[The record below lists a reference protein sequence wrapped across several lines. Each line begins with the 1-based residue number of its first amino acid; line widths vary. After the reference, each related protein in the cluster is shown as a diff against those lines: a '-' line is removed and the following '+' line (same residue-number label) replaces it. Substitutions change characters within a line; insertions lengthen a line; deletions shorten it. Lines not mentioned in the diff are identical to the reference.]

1 MTRFLIVPQWQ
12 GSPAAR
18 AMHLVDGA
26 EAIAGDLPRARTVRV
41 EVPTSAG
48 EALDTGIRRYSALS
62 RTADAVRDA
71 LAAGAPDTRMPEGS
85 TPAAD
90 LDAAAAPTEAA
101 APSEPALVVGGDCG
115 VAVPAIAH
123 AAAAHDRLA
132 VVWFD
137 AHGDLNSPA
146 SSPSGAFAG
155 MALRA
160 VIDDLPL
167 PSGGPIVPAERVILA
182 GAREL
187 DDAEETAA
195 MDAGVLR
202 LSVEDLD
209 GPERLADAV
218 AATGATALYIHVDL
232 DVLDPAVISGVGL
245 PVPFGLSLDALLRS
259 IAAARARVPLV
270 GASIAGFAPASP
282 AAAVDDLG
290 TILRVVGALA

>member
-71 LAAGAPDTRMPEGS
+71 LAAGAPDTRTPGGS

-101 APSEPALVVGGDCG
+101 APAEPALVVGGDCG
-115 VAVPAIAH
+115 VG
-123 AAAAHDRLA
+123 DRLA

>member
-1 MTRFLIVPQWQ
+1 M
-12 GSPAAR
+12 
-18 AMHLVDGA
+18 
-26 EAIAGDLPRARTVRV
+26 
-41 EVPTSAG
+41 
-48 EALDTGIRRYSALS
+48 
-62 RTADAVRDA
+62 
-71 LAAGAPDTRMPEGS
+71 
-85 TPAAD
+85 
-90 LDAAAAPTEAA
+90 
-101 APSEPALVVGGDCG
+101 
-115 VAVPAIAH
+115 
-123 AAAAHDRLA
+123 
-132 VVWFD
+132 VWFD

-167 PSGGPIVPAERVILA
+167 PSGGPIVPAKRVILA

>member
-71 LAAGAPDTRMPEGS
+71 LAAGAPDTRTPEGS

-101 APSEPALVVGGDCG
+101 APAEPALVVGGDCG
-115 VAVPAIAH
+115 VG
-123 AAAAHDRLA
+123 DRLA